1 MPKLLLRQ
9 YAKVLYQITKEL
21 SGKELDRAVLE
32 FFKLLKD
39 NQMLKKVDL
48 IVEEFLQYAKECEG
62 IDKITITSAHKLSK
76 QVTEE
81 IAKKFSKHFEVAAQI
96 DESLIGGV
104 KVRKGNTIFN
114 TSVRSDLEALE
125 QALKH

>member
-9 YAKVLYQITKEL
+9 YAKVLYQITKDL
-21 SGKELDRAVLE
+21 SGKELDKAVLE
-32 FFKLLKD
+32 FFKLLKA

-48 IVEEFLQYAKECEG
+48 IVEEFLQFAKEREG
-62 IDKITITSAHKLSK
+62 IDKITITSANKLPK

-81 IAKKFSKHFEVAAQI
+81 IAKKFSKHFELDTRI
-96 DESLIGGV
+96 DESLVGGV

-114 TSVRSDLEALE
+114 TSVRSDLESLE
-125 QALKH
+125 EAFKH